1 MRALREGIR
10 SPPRLLR
17 KLPTRSECLLWE
29 GLRGRRLDGRK
40 FRRQHPVGRFVLDFY
55 CPAEK
60 LAIEV
65 DGSTHDSSVK
75 ADEERQEILESL
87 GIAFIRLPAELV
99 ETDLPAALAIIT
111 TTLARQAGE
120 GLRAAEG

>member
-10 SPPRLLR
+10 SAPRRLR
-17 KLPTRSECLLWE
+17 KLPTRSERLLWE
-29 GLRGRRLDGRK
+29 ALRGRRLDGRK

-65 DGSTHDSSVK
+65 DGSAHDSSVK

-87 GIAFIRLPAELV
+87 GIVFIRLPAELV